1 MKQLI
6 IPSNAKHKYVIGI
19 DFGHGETSAAICE
32 LEWDKDA
39 SQRESEVLDLDMNRQ
54 ARKKVIPS
62 AICIANNKIYIGE
75 DAFSHMSENEGLRVS
90 FKKSPESLYGKD
102 EQLMMRFMEEV
113 YSEIRSADDRLTDTN
128 HIVYIARPSG
138 WNDEA
143 TKETYRQMALEAGL
157 PLAGLTSESRAAIF
171 YARSPKVNFLNN
183 ITKGALVFDLGSS
196 TLDLTYLS
204 NVDNNPI
211 DQGYNDGASK
221 IEEAIYER
229 YIQPETKEFLE
240 EYPIFADALK
250 FRARR
255 CKETAYSKNPDDSTD
270 ESFRLRQILPKNSDA
285 CQKYGRTEI
294 ELYIENIEEL
304 NQIIED
310 QKHYISDIKK
320 HLIEYR
326 DKEIPGRKVYG
337 VLLTGGAS
345 RMAFLRPII
354 AEVFNLDIESQVKYD
369 RDNPSLTISRG
380 IALLGATDAITSV
393 LVSDLKASIP
403 TILDD
408 TKLFDKLVRD
418 LAWTISSKSWEQVE
432 LTCNFWIKNGTS
444 TDVKEMKEWVLR
456 DLKSFQTKRL
466 GQVVNT
472 ALNDFIREQTE
483 RVRKE
488 INAIISRY
496 APGQEITKTGSVS
509 LADQETV
516 TKTLN
521 ELNDVISKIGKD
533 MGDIISD
540 ILWKALAVFLWGVF
554 ALPYYVLKVLLTS
567 DESKRKDKAENILKK
582 KFEIINNVK
591 DSIQNNLAQNSAF
604 KNQITVAVK
613 SYFDTLIDVNLQQVR
628 IPIE

>member
-1 MKQLI
+1 MKELI
-6 IPSNAKHKYVIGI
+6 IPNKSKHQYVIGI

-39 SQRESEVLDLDMNRQ
+39 SHRESEVLDLDMNRQ

-62 AICIANNKIYIGE
+62 AICITDNKIYIGE
-75 DAFSHMSENEGLRVS
+75 DAFSHMSENEGIRVS
-90 FKKSPESLYGKD
+90 FKKSPKSLYGKD

-138 WNDEA
+138 WNDDA
-143 TKETYRQMALEAGL
+143 TKETYRQMALEAGI

-211 DQGYNDGASK
+211 DQGYDDGASK

-240 EYPIFADALK
+240 EYPIFVDALK

-255 CKETAYSKNPDDSTD
+255 CKEIAYSKNPDDSTD
-270 ESFRLRQILPKNSDA
+270 EAFRLRQILPKNTDA
-285 CQKYGRTEI
+285 CQKYGKTEI

-304 NQIIED
+304 NQLIEN

-326 DKEIPGRKVYG
+326 EKEIPGRKVYG

-345 RMAFLRPII
+345 RMAFLSPII

-393 LVSDLKASIP
+393 LVSDLKASIQP
-403 TILDD
+403 MFSDD
-408 TKLFDKLVRD
+408 KLFNKLVGD
-418 LAWTISSKSWEQVE
+418 LAWAIASKAWDQVE
-432 LTCNFWIKNGTS
+432 STCNRWIKNGTT
-444 TDVKEMKEWVLR
+444 TDADEMKEWVQQ
-456 DLKSFQTKRL
+456 DLKFFQTHYL
-466 GQVVNT
+466 GSIINET
-472 ALNDFIREQTE
+472 LNNFVKEQSE

-488 INAIISRY
+488 MNAIISRY
-496 APGQEITKTGSVS
+496 APGQEIVRFGNVNLGQQEAIENT
-509 LADQETV
+509 LA
-516 TKTLN
+516 
-521 ELNDVISKIGKD
+521 ELNNVISKIGKD

-554 ALPYYVLKVLLTS
+554 ALPYYILKSLLTS
-567 DESKRKDKAENILKK
+567 DESKRRDKAQNIIKK
-582 KFEIINNVK
+582 KIEIINNVK
-591 DSIQNNLAQNSAF
+591 GSIRDNLTKNRDF
-604 KNQITVAVK
+604 KNQMTSAIK
-613 SYFDTLIDVNLQQVR
+613 SYFDTLIDTNLQRVR

>member
-1 MKQLI
+1 MKELI
-6 IPSNAKHKYVIGI
+6 KPNKSKHQYVIGI
-19 DFGHGETSAAICE
+19 DFGHGETSAAICK

-39 SQRESEVLDLDMNRQ
+39 GHRESEVLDLDMNRQ

-62 AICIANNKIYIGE
+62 AICITDNKIYVGE
-75 DAFSHMSENEGLRVS
+75 DAFSHMSENEGIRVS
-90 FKKSPESLYGKD
+90 FKKPPESLYGKE

-138 WNDEA
+138 WNDDA
-143 TKETYRQMALEAGL
+143 TKETYRQMALEAGI

-229 YIQPETKEFLE
+229 YIQPNTKEFIE
-240 EYPIFADALK
+240 EYPIFEDALK

-255 CKETAYSKNPDDSTD
+255 CKEIAYSKNPDDSTD
-270 ESFRLRQILPKNSDA
+270 ETFRLRQILPKNTDA
-285 CQKYGRTEI
+285 CQKYGKTEI
-294 ELYIENIEEL
+294 ELYIEYIEEL
-304 NQIIED
+304 NQLIED

-326 DKEIPGRKVYG
+326 EKEIPDRKVYG

-393 LVSDLKASIP
+393 LVLNLKASIQP
-403 TILDD
+403 LFSDD
-408 TKLFDKLVRD
+408 MLFNKLTGD
-418 LAWTISSKSWEQVE
+418 LAWAIASKAWDQVE
-432 LTCNFWIKNGTS
+432 STCNRWIKNGTT
-444 TDVKEMKEWVLR
+444 TDADEMKYWIQQDLKFFQTHYLSSIINVTLNNFVKEQ
-456 DLKSFQTKRL
+456 S
-466 GQVVNT
+466 
-472 ALNDFIREQTE
+472 E

-488 INAIISRY
+488 MNAIISRY
-496 APGQEITKTGSVS
+496 APGQEIVRFGSVNLGQHEAIENT
-509 LADQETV
+509 LA
-516 TKTLN
+516 
-521 ELNDVISKIGKD
+521 ELNNVISKIGKD

-540 ILWKALAVFLWGVF
+540 ILWKALAVFLLGVL
-554 ALPYYVLKVLLTS
+554 ALPYYVLKSLLTS
-567 DESKRKDKAENILKK
+567 DESKRRDKAENIIKK
-582 KFEIINNVK
+582 KIEIVNDVK
-591 DSIQNNLAQNSAF
+591 GYIRDNLTKNRDF
-604 KNQITVAVK
+604 KNQMTSAIK
-613 SYFDTLIDVNLQQVR
+613 SYFDTLIDTNLQRVR